1 MEALTVLTSIAIVL
15 LAGLVVTIISK
26 RLRISNVLL
35 LIALGIGLKTIA
47 YNDAAVF
54 DFSPTFLL
62 SIAVLALVMIT
73 FDGSSRFKFKD
84 IDQFS
89 GDAMSIF
96 LWFLLLNII
105 LLTIFTSALIFPSFS
120 MNFMLISLLFAV
132 LMAATDP
139 GAIFSMMRGK
149 ITKVIEV
156 LEIESIINTPI
167 IVIVP
172 FLIIN
177 FLSASESGQIVQSV
191 MDQLLPFLQQII
203 VGVGAG
209 VVVGV
214 VIFKA
219 MKHAYHEQLSPLAII
234 VAALLS
240 YILAENLGGS
250 GVLSVATMGLLFGNT
265 FIKSKVRLQE
275 FSSIFSTALE
285 ILVFVLIGFLVQI
298 DLSWSFFFRSLALFG
313 IMVIAR
319 WLSITIALR
328 KGKYKLREKV
338 FMTLNM
344 PKGIAVAAVVFS
356 LSVMNIPELGVIIDL
371 VLMFMIYSLILA
383 TIVDRHSKKLIKIKL
398 ED

>member
-26 RLRISNVLL
+26 RLQISNVLL

-89 GDAMSIF
+89 GDAMRIF

-120 MNFMLISLLFAV
+120 MNFVLISLLFAV

-177 FLSASESGQIVQSV
+177 FLSASKSGQIVQSV

-214 VIFKA
+214 IIFKA
-219 MKHAYHEQLSPLAII
+219 MKKAYHEQLSPLAII

-285 ILVFVLIGFLVQI
+285 ILVFVLIGFLVQV

-313 IMVIAR
+313 IMLIAR
-319 WLSITIALR
+319 WLAIAIALR

-356 LSVMNIPELGVIIDL
+356 LSVMNIPELAVIIDL